1 MLNDADFYQESF
13 LGSAASLF
21 TDTYLI
27 YWAYDANG
35 NGIIDLGG
43 CGDSPLPGE
52 PCEEGVEN
60 ANLISTIWG
69 ASTAILSAWFE
80 QFGFEGI
87 GIQDII
93 DHNPILILNLIIK
106 LNLKLIINK
115 QHYILDKI
123 SIILIAVLLQIF
135 R

>member
-1 MLNDADFYQESF
+1 MYQN
-13 LGSAASLF
+13 
-21 TDTYLI
+21 TDLI

-35 NGIIDLGG
+35 NGVIDVGG

-80 QFGFEGI
+80 QFGFEGAAAAI
-87 GIQDII
+87 VSALLNGIDQSDTT
-93 DHNPILILNLIIK
+93 
-106 LNLKLIINK
+106 
-115 QHYILDKI
+115 
-123 SIILIAVLLQIF
+123 
-135 R
+135 